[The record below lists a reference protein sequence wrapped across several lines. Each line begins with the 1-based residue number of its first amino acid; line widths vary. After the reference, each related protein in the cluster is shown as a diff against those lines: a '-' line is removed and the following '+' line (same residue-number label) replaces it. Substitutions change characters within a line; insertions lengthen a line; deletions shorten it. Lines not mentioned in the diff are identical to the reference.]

1 MAGRQ
6 GIYTRRMVV
15 VSGVTVAEV
24 SGRVKGGDTS
34 ELIVVVIVLSPRK
47 NLTPDKMSDNTSI
60 WVKAK

>member
-47 NLTPDKMSDNTSI
+47 NLTPDKMSDNPSI